1 MENQE
6 IIGNNQN
13 IVKEL
18 KYANLFFRLLALI
31 IDIFIF
37 WCIYSITFRIFFPFA
52 NPDYFENLINNF
64 YSGKIDFSDAFV
76 IIIKTFIFLVIFFL
90 IFSLYKILVVGK
102 FGASLGKMI
111 VGIKILDENGNRI
124 SFRTAFIREVV
135 VKQIIYPIFFF
146 ISFLGY
152 LWAIWDK
159 RKQTWHD
166 KIARTIVIKE

>member
-1 MENQE
+1 MGNQE
-6 IIGNNQN
+6 IIEGNQN
-13 IVKEL
+13 IEEI
-18 KYANLFFRLLALI
+18 KYANLSLRFLAFI
-31 IDIFIF
+31 IDIIVF
-37 WCIYSITFRIFFPFA
+37 WSIYAITFRIFFPFA
-52 NPDYFENLINNF
+52 NLNYYENLINNF
-64 YSGKIDFSDAFV
+64 YSGKFDFSEAIY
-76 IIIKTFIFLVIFFL
+76 IIIKTFIFLIIFFL
-90 IFSLYKILVVGK
+90 IFSLYKTLIVGK

-111 VGIKILDENGNRI
+111 VGIKIVDENCNKI
-124 SFRTAFIREVV
+124 YFKTAFIREVI